1 MLAKLFIIGTQ
12 KGGTTSLWHYL
23 RQHPLFLSS
32 RVKEPHFFDKPQ
44 NYRKGRSF
52 YESLFPAWRGRLL
65 SLTKIPNVLFE
76 STPSMLFCPHSPQRV
91 LETVGEDVRF
101 VVLLRNPI
109 DRAYSHYRHSVRRG
123 LESESFETALA
134 LERDRIG
141 DLQQKWLDDPD
152 FFDSDLM
159 TFSYFS
165 RGRYDEQLNRWLQYF
180 PRSRFLILESEAFFQ
195 HPKDTIARVC
205 HLVGLKP
212 LVTPDTRPQNTGGRE
227 EALDPAVREHLI
239 QEYRSSVSALTELL
253 EEPPKWAV
261 NW

>member
-1 MLAKLFIIGTQ
+1 MAKLFIIGTQ

-44 NYRKGRSF
+44 NYRKG
-52 YESLFPAWRGRLL
+52 
-65 SLTKIPNVLFE
+65 
-76 STPSMLFCPHSPQRV
+76 
-91 LETVGEDVRF
+91 
-101 VVLLRNPI
+101 
-109 DRAYSHYRHSVRRG
+109 
-123 LESESFETALA
+123 
-134 LERDRIG
+134 
-141 DLQQKWLDDPD
+141 
-152 FFDSDLM
+152 
-159 TFSYFS
+159 
-165 RGRYDEQLNRWLQYF
+165 
-180 PRSRFLILESEAFFQ
+180 
-195 HPKDTIARVC
+195 RVC